1 MVDAYVT
8 DIARHCGTPTEQDR
22 DTDRQLR
29 LGVSRTLHARLAREA
44 AERGIQLEDWAV
56 LKLGRSRAR
65 RSSVAHVK
73 PVSPWQ
79 TRC

>member
-1 MVDAYVT
+1 VT
-8 DIARHCGTPTEQDR
+8 DIAPHCGTPTEHDR
-22 DTDRQLR
+22 DDDSQLR

-44 AERGIQLEDWAV
+44 AERGMQLEDWAV
-56 LKLGRSRAR
+56 LKLGRSRLR
-65 RSSVAHVK
+65 RSSLAHVQ

>member
-1 MVDAYVT
+1 MVEDYVT
-8 DIARHCGTPTEQDR
+8 DIAPHCGTPTGLDR
-22 DTDRQLR
+22 DTDNQLR

-44 AERGIQLEDWAV
+44 AERGMQLEDWAV
-56 LKLGRSRAR
+56 LKLARNRVR
-65 RSSVAHVK
+65 RSSLAHVK